1 MANYM
6 KVAWLVW
13 ILYLK
18 GQRFL
23 KHQQAVEAKMKIGLS
38 YSRCVRDIVDGVVD
52 IDDVLVLITRTDF
65 DPHDDEQWSGI
76 WIGYGG
82 GTDNAYSRGFFSH
95 SNPEW
100 AGYHDE
106 DQFRSVSIELWETG
120 KLHQPRK
127 FGAHPSRRPEIWLE
141 AVLPN
146 TELAKNP
153 AAQMAWDK
161 FQTIAGLTNVELDD
175 KYR

>member
-1 MANYM
+1 MGPLLPA
-6 KVAWLVW
+6 
-13 ILYLK
+13 
-18 GQRFL
+18 
-23 KHQQAVEAKMKIGLS
+23 HQQEVEARMKIGLS
-38 YSRCVRDIVDGVVD
+38 YSRCVRDIVDGKVD

-65 DPHDDEQWSGI
+65 DPHDDEQWSDI

-82 GTDNAYSRGFFSH
+82 GSGLTYSRGLFSQ

-106 DQFRSVSIELWETG
+106 DQFRSISIELWETG
-120 KLHQPRK
+120 KMHQPRK
-127 FGAHPSRRPEIWLE
+127 FGAHPTRRPEIWLE

-146 TELAKNP
+146 SELENNP
-153 AAQMAWDK
+153 AAKKAFEK
-161 FQTIAGLTNVELDD
+161 FQTVAGLANVELDD